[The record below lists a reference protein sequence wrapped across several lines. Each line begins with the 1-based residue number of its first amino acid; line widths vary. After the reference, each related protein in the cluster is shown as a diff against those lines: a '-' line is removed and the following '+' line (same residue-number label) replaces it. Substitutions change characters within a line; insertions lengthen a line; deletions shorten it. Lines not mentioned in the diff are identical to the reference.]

1 MAIVFVIDGK
11 PQTKQRIPYI
21 PREGEI
27 VEIRDNAKKI
37 KTYAVELIQHRVDN
51 ASTIAIADTYI
62 HLKSVKSK
70 GKKNEAV

>member
-11 PQTKQRIPYI
+11 PATKQRLPYI

-27 VEIRDNAKKI
+27 VEMKDAKGI
-37 KTYAVELIQHRVDN
+37 KMFTVDLVQHRIDN
-51 ASTIAIADTYI
+51 VSTIGIANTYI

-70 GKKNEAV
+70 GKKKESG

>member
-11 PQTKQRIPYI
+11 PATKQRLPYI

-27 VEIRDNAKKI
+27 VEMKDAKGI
-37 KTYAVELIQHRVDN
+37 KMFTVDLVQHRIDN
-51 ASTIAIADTYI
+51 VSTIGIANTYI

-70 GKKNEAV
+70 GKKKESD

>member
-11 PQTKQRIPYI
+11 PHSKQRLPYI

-27 VEIRDNAKKI
+27 VEIKDNTGKT
-37 KTYAVELIQHRVDN
+37 KTYAVELVQHRVDN
-51 ASTIAIADTYI
+51 ASSIAIADTYI
-62 HLKSVKSK
+62 HIKSIKK

>member
-11 PQTKQRIPYI
+11 PATKQRLPYI

-27 VEIRDNAKKI
+27 VEMKDAKGLKMF
-37 KTYAVELIQHRVDN
+37 TVDLIQHRIDN
-51 ASTIAIADTYI
+51 VSTIGIADTYV

-70 GKKNEAV
+70 GKKKESD

>member
-11 PQTKQRIPYI
+11 PATKQRLPYI

-27 VEIRDNAKKI
+27 VEIKNNEGKI
-37 KTYAVELIQHRVDN
+37 KIYTVEMVQHRIDN
-51 ASTIAIADTYI
+51 ASTIGIADTYI
-62 HLKSVKSK
+62 HIKSAKSK

>member
-11 PQTKQRIPYI
+11 PATKQRLPYI

-27 VEIRDNAKKI
+27 VEMKDAKGI
-37 KTYAVELIQHRVDN
+37 KMFTVDLVQHRIDN
-51 ASTIAIADTYI
+51 VSTIGIANTYI

-70 GKKNEAV
+70 GKKRAD

>member
-1 MAIVFVIDGK
+1 MAIVFVVDGK

-27 VEIRDNAKKI
+27 VEIKDNAGKVKI
-37 KTYAVELIQHRVDN
+37 YTVEMVQHRIDN
-51 ASTIAIADTYI
+51 ASTIGIADTYI
-62 HLKSVKSK
+62 HIKSAKSK